1 MSRRSA
7 RPRSV
12 AELGEFPLIERLA
25 VRLGEVRSDVVV
37 GIGDDVAAIEIVPER
52 LLLITC
58 DAQVGGS
65 HFLVDRCD
73 PRRLGRKAA
82 AINVSDIAA
91 AGGRPT
97 HFLSSLVLP
106 AETEVAFVEA
116 LYDGLAEEAG
126 RWGADVVGG
135 NVSRG
140 DSLVIDLTLLGEVAK
155 GDMLGRDGARV
166 GDRIVVT
173 GSLGAAAAGLH
184 LKLNPELEVE
194 DTHRVRALDAFETPT
209 PRLPEALALVAAGG
223 VRAAIDVSDGLA
235 ADLGHVCDRSAV
247 GVRVDATA
255 IPIDD
260 AAKAV
265 ARASALEAIE
275 WALGG
280 GEDYELV
287 LAVAAERAPTL
298 LDAVVSAT
306 GTPATVIGE
315 IVPAEQGRKLQWPGG
330 RERSLTPEGWRHF

>member
-1 MSRRSA
+1 LSRRSA
-7 RPRSV
+7 RPPSV
-12 AELGEFPLIERLA
+12 AELGEFALIERLA
-25 VRLGEVRSDVVV
+25 ARLGAVRSDVVV
-37 GIGDDVAAIEIVPER
+37 GIGDDVAAVEVAPDR

-58 DAQVGGS
+58 DVQVGGS
-65 HFLVDRCD
+65 HFLEDRCD

-97 HFLSSLVLP
+97 HFVSSLVLP

-140 DSLVIDLTLLGEVAK
+140 GSLVIDLTLLGEVARN
-155 GDMLGRDGARV
+155 DMLCRDGARV

-184 LKLNPELEVE
+184 LRLNPELEVG
-194 DTHRVRALDAFETPT
+194 DAHRVRALDAFETPT
-209 PRLPEALALVAAGG
+209 PRLPEALALIAAGG

-265 ARASALEAIE
+265 ARASALEPIE

-287 LAVAAERAPTL
+287 LAVAAERAQTL

-315 IVPAEQGRKLQWPGG
+315 VVPAAQGRKLQWPGG
-330 RERSLTPEGWRHF
+330 RERALTPEGWRHF